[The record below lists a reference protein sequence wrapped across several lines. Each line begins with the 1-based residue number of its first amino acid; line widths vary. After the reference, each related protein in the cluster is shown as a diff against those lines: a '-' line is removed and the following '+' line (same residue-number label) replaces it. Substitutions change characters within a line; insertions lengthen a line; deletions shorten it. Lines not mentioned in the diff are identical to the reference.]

1 MRWGLHE
8 GRHPRFGIADY
19 DTEAHDRSECAA
31 VLNAANAMRTT
42 ITKRIQKLELGA
54 GLIETEESRR
64 TRELVETI
72 RRRRA
77 ARRAREGLPP
87 EEPDEADRKHLRG
100 LTLSQVIRMR
110 RDARLQT
117 KGAGLSV

>member
-1 MRWGLHE
+1 MKT
-8 GRHPRFGIADY
+8 IA
-19 DTEAHDRSECAA
+19 
-31 VLNAANAMRTT
+31 
-42 ITKRIQKLELGA
+42 KRILKLELGA

-87 EEPDEADRKHLRG
+87 EEPDEAQRED
-100 LTLSQVIRMR
+100 LS
-110 RDARLQT
+110 
-117 KGAGLSV
+117 GLSLREVVQRGCASACARALAEEARIQRAASTGELPAPGPPV